1 MQDDLMVDKIEDEGT
16 KKMINDDNELRKEEM
31 KDMSLQESFNLVEPK
46 LM

>member
-1 MQDDLMVDKIEDEGT
+1 MVDKIEDEGT

>member
-1 MQDDLMVDKIEDEGT
+1 MVDKIEDEGT

-31 KDMSLQESFNLVEPK
+31 KDMSLQESCNLVEPN